1 LRTTIGMLTFPVAYS
16 TPAEAPSSW
25 PARQA
30 GVPGGTG
37 IGGRGMAGGVGAV
50 G

>member
-1 LRTTIGMLTFPVAYS
+1 MGMLTFPVA
-16 TPAEAPSSW
+16 APSLAAAPWSW
-25 PARQA
+25 LAWQA

-37 IGGRGMAGGVGAV
+37 IGGRGVAGGVGAV